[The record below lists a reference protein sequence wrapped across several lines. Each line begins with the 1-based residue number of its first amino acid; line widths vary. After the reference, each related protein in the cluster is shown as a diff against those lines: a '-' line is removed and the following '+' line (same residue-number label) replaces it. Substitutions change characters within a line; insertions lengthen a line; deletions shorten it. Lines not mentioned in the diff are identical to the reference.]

1 MENIDD
7 FMQRKFDSDDPAER
21 FPFREEYWEQAQ
33 ALIEA
38 DEQRRRKKR
47 RFLFWWL
54 CSGLLIGA
62 GAWWLWFG
70 QPEQGAAMASG
81 KETDLPGIVS
91 TGAPVVKNALPGND
105 HAAAAGNN
113 TPTADLPE
121 AEVEKSAKDAENQV
135 DKVVPKAINSLP
147 VQQKDKEKKS
157 GISSR
162 EEQKRNEV
170 GTAPKIS
177 RKDTDLKG
185 LANETNRLSGFSIS
199 TNNTNPA
206 PENAAIQVAGNAPT
220 AQGTPESTQ
229 TDAAALPGDA
239 ISAQGAIVPKNIL
252 LLQALE
258 LPFPPASHTNN
269 RLLLLKKMPKQY
281 AVDIKPAQNQRI
293 TFDASFAVSSWNKDW
308 GYTAGVMGYYPLDAR
323 WSLGAG
329 LQLRY
334 LPLAP
339 LGPEPDSSEN
349 VSVQYRYS
357 FGFERTELRRSA
369 FGLHYLELP
378 IAAQWQRGRLGL
390 EAGVAPAV
398 LLLVRDQVTETKE
411 TSLTGVETLS
421 ARKTWG
427 EKTNF
432 RRGYLNTFIMAEWQ
446 VVSGLG
452 LTVQGN
458 YRPGS
463 LRKPVENVAPE
474 KGAWGLDL
482 GMRWRF

>member
-1 MENIDD
+1 
-7 FMQRKFDSDDPAER
+7 
-21 FPFREEYWEQAQ
+21 
-33 ALIEA
+33 
-38 DEQRRRKKR
+38 
-47 RFLFWWL
+47 
-54 CSGLLIGA
+54 
-62 GAWWLWFG
+62 
-70 QPEQGAAMASG
+70 PEQGAAMASG

-91 TGAPVVKNALPGND
+91 TGAPVVKNALPEIKQTPATTNLAPS
-105 HAAAAGNN
+105 AAS
-113 TPTADLPE
+113 PE
-121 AEVEKSAKDAENQV
+121 SERNMSEKDAENQT
-135 DKVVPKAINSLP
+135 DRVVPETIKPIP

-162 EEQKRNEV
+162 EEQKQNKARTTQNNPRTE
-170 GTAPKIS
+170 TD
-177 RKDTDLKG
+177 RKGHTIE
-185 LANETNRLSGFSIS
+185 ANRLSGIDQS
-199 TNNTNPA
+199 TNNTNPT
-206 PENAAIQVAGNAPT
+206 PENAVIQVAGSTQT

-229 TDAAALPGDA
+229 PDAAALPGDT

-269 RLLLLKKMPKQY
+269 KLLLLKKMPKQY

-293 TFDASFAVSSWNKDW
+293 TFDASFAVSSWKKDW
-308 GYTAGVMGYYPLDAR
+308 GYTAGVMGYYPLGAH

-339 LGPEPDSSEN
+339 VGPEPDSSEN
-349 VSVQYRYS
+349 ISVQYRYS

-452 LTVQGN
+452 LTIQGN

-463 LRKPVENVAPE
+463 LRKPVENIVPE